1 MENYDENKFEEINP
15 EFYLNDEDKPVEG
28 DSQVELD
35 ELSQEFVNKL
45 IEKIMDFLKVLVG
58 HDLHPYQKPLAR
70 RIIESVIINDGE
82 EITALAS
89 RQSGKSE
96 TVADTVATLMILLPR
111 LAKLY
116 PDLLGK
122 FKDGIWVGLFAPT
135 EAQAET
141 LFGRTV
147 TRLTSERALEILGD
161 PEIDDSAARV
171 GGVTRQIKLKK
182 SGSTITMMTANP
194 RAKIESKSFHLIV
207 IDECQE
213 ADDFVV
219 SKSISPMLA
228 YYAGTM
234 VKTGTPTTSKNNF
247 YRSIQLNKRRQ
258 TGRNSRQN
266 HFQWD
271 WKDVAKIQANYEKFI
286 RKEMLRIGE
295 DSDEFQMSYNCLTPD
310 TKVLTKDLRYVEI
323 GSVQVGDVLVG
334 FDEEAPTK
342 GAHRKIRET
351 VVTKAERIFRP
362 TYEIALSDG
371 TVVKA
376 SDGHLWLVST
386 ASRRTVWKRTDELS
400 STDRIFKI
408 FDTWEHVEDY
418 RTGYLASAFDGEG
431 HFSRQAI
438 LGFSQ
443 RENVM
448 LGKVRKYLDALGFKY
463 WERKE
468 TGTNNDVTVLH
479 IAGGRASISRF
490 LGQIR
495 PERLLQK
502 VDLNSLGSIGRH
514 DFVGQDFEHP
524 IVLSVTSVGEREVVA
539 LETTTQTFIAEGLAS
554 HNCKWLLERGMFVT
568 STIMDDL
575 GDTSAELVKSWHK
588 TPVVV
593 GIDPARKTDS
603 TVVTVV
609 FVDWE
614 RPDEFGYFE
623 HRILNWLEMQGDD
636 WEEQYFQIV
645 NFLQN
650 YDVLA
655 VGVDGN
661 GVGDAVAQ
669 RLKLLMPRSE
679 VVALT
684 SSPSEQSKRWKH
696 LQALIQRKMI
706 TWPAHAKTRRLR
718 TWKRFYQQMTDLEV
732 TYKGPNFAAA
742 APDEAYSHD
751 DFADSLS
758 IACSLTQELVMPE
771 VSVSTNVF
779 FR

>member
-1 MENYDENKFEEINP
+1 MTVDQDKFEEISP
-15 EFYLNDEDKPVEG
+15 EFYQNDEQG
-28 DSQVELD
+28 DAEPIDEPLD
-35 ELSQEFVNKL
+35 ELSQQFVDKL

-96 TVADTVATLMILLPR
+96 TVADTVATLMVLLPR

-122 FKDGIWVGLFAPT
+122 FKDGLWVGLFAPT
-135 EAQAET
+135 EGQAET

-161 PEIDDSAARV
+161 PEIDDQTARV

-247 YRSIQLNKRRQ
+247 YKAIQMNRRRQ
-258 TGRNSRQN
+258 TTRGNRQN

-271 WKDVAKIQANYEKFI
+271 WKDVAKFNDNYEKFI

-295 DSDEFQMSYNCLTPD
+295 ESDEFQMSY
-310 TKVLTKDLRYVEI
+310 
-323 GSVQVGDVLVG
+323 
-334 FDEEAPTK
+334 
-342 GAHRKIRET
+342 
-351 VVTKAERIFRP
+351 
-362 TYEIALSDG
+362 
-371 TVVKA
+371 
-376 SDGHLWLVST
+376 
-386 ASRRTVWKRTDELS
+386 
-400 STDRIFKI
+400 
-408 FDTWEHVEDY
+408 
-418 RTGYLASAFDGEG
+418 
-431 HFSRQAI
+431 
-438 LGFSQ
+438 
-443 RENVM
+443 
-448 LGKVRKYLDALGFKY
+448 
-463 WERKE
+463 
-468 TGTNNDVTVLH
+468 
-479 IAGGRASISRF
+479 
-490 LGQIR
+490 
-495 PERLLQK
+495 
-502 VDLNSLGSIGRH
+502 
-514 DFVGQDFEHP
+514 
-524 IVLSVTSVGEREVVA
+524 
-539 LETTTQTFIAEGLAS
+539 
-554 HNCKWLLERGMFVT
+554 NCKWLLERGMFVT
-568 STIMDDL
+568 SNIMDDL
-575 GDTSAELVKSWHK
+575 GDTSQELVKVWHK

-609 FVDWE
+609 WVDWD
-614 RPDEFGYFE
+614 RPDEFGYFD
-623 HRILNWLEMQGDD
+623 HRVLNWLEMQGDD

-645 NFLQN
+645 NFLSN

-655 VGVDGN
+655 IGVDAN

-669 RLKLLMPRSE
+669 RLKLLIPRAEVMP
-679 VVALT
+679 LT
-684 SSPSEQSKRWKH
+684 SSPSEQSGRWKH
-696 LQALIQRKMI
+696 LQALIQRKMLA
-706 TWPAHAKTRRLR
+706 WPAHAKTRRLR
-718 TWKRFYQQMTDLEV
+718 TWKRFYQQMVDAEV
-732 TYKGPNFAAA
+732 QYKGPNFLVA
-742 APDEAYSHD
+742 APDESYAHD
-751 DFADSLS
+751 DFVDSLA
-758 IACSLTQELVMPE
+758 IACSLTKDLVMPE
-771 VSVSTNVF
+771 VVASSNPF
-779 FR
+779 F

>member
-334 FDEEAPTK
+334 FDEEATTK

-418 RTGYLASAFDGEG
+418 
-431 HFSRQAI
+431 
-438 LGFSQ
+438 
-443 RENVM
+443 
-448 LGKVRKYLDALGFKY
+448 
-463 WERKE
+463 
-468 TGTNNDVTVLH
+468 
-479 IAGGRASISRF
+479 
-490 LGQIR
+490 
-495 PERLLQK
+495 
-502 VDLNSLGSIGRH
+502 LGSIGRH

-524 IVLSVTSVGEREVVA
+524 LVLSVTSVGEREVVA

-696 LQALIQRKMI
+696 LQALIQ
-706 TWPAHAKTRRLR
+706 
-718 TWKRFYQQMTDLEV
+718 
-732 TYKGPNFAAA
+732 
-742 APDEAYSHD
+742 
-751 DFADSLS
+751 
-758 IACSLTQELVMPE
+758 
-771 VSVSTNVF
+771 VSQVSQA
-779 FR
+779 R